1 MGSYVQNNLIAGEQV
16 VYETGLHPI
25 VYLSPAAMIFGGI
38 VLGSAVNSSIGAV
51 VLGFGVL
58 ALAGAW
64 IRQWASE
71 FAVTNRRV
79 IVKVGFISRRTIEI
93 NMSKVESVEVNQDIF
108 VQLRHHRGDRHRRH
122 QGTVRPDQRSAGL
135 PPRGPV
141 AADVNKKGPGRSGRY
156 CYRENEPHFGH
167 RSASGS
173 PGPNAGGFR
182 N

>member
-1 MGSYVQNNLIAGEQV
+1 MGSYVQNNLIAGEQA

-38 VLGSAVNSSIGAV
+38 VLGSVVNPSIGAV

-108 VQLRHHRGDRHRRH
+108 GRMFNYGTIVVIGTGGTKEPFDLIKDPLAFRRAVQS
-122 QGTVRPDQRSAGL
+122 QQA
-135 PPRGPV
+135 
-141 AADVNKKGPGRSGRY
+141 
-156 CYRENEPHFGH
+156 
-167 RSASGS
+167 
-173 PGPNAGGFR
+173 
-182 N
+182 

>member
-1 MGSYVQNNLIAGEQV
+1 MGSYVRSNLIAGEEV

-25 VYLSPAAMIFGGI
+25 VYLPPAAMIFGGI
-38 VLGSAVNSSIGAV
+38 ALGFIVNPSIGAV

-58 ALAGAW
+58 SLVGAW

-108 VQLRHHRGDRHRRH
+108 ARMLGYGTIVVIGTGGTKEPFSLIDDPLAFRRAVQS
-122 QGTVRPDQRSAGL
+122 QQ
-135 PPRGPV
+135 
-141 AADVNKKGPGRSGRY
+141 N
-156 CYRENEPHFGH
+156 
-167 RSASGS
+167 
-173 PGPNAGGFR
+173 
-182 N
+182 